1 MPTDWNDM
9 EEHLLINERRTRNVE
24 YHALKNGR
32 PKRAF
37 WDRMAQRINNQYGT
51 TFTGDQCHNKFLN
64 LTRSY
69 YVSNLRMKSYMTV
82 I

>member
-9 EEHLLINERRTRNVE
+9 KERLLINERRTRNVE
-24 YHALKNGR
+24 YYALKNG
-32 PKRAF
+32 
-37 WDRMAQRINNQYGT
+37 QRINNQYGI
-51 TFTGDQCHNKFLN
+51 TFTGDQCYNKFLN

-69 YVSNLRMKSYMTV
+69 YVSNLRMKSYITV

>member
-9 EEHLLINERRTRNVE
+9 EERLLINERRTRNVE
-24 YHALKNGR
+24 YHVLKNGR

-51 TFTGDQCHNKFLN
+51 TFTGDQYHNKFLN

-69 YVSNLRMKSYMTV
+69 YVSNLRMKSYITV

>member
-9 EEHLLINERRTRNVE
+9 EERLLINKRRTQNVK
-24 YHALKNGR
+24 YYALKNRR

-37 WDRMAQRINNQYGT
+37 WDRMAQRINNQYGI
-51 TFTGDQCHNKFLN
+51 TFTGNQCHNKFLN

-69 YVSNLRMKSYMTV
+69 YISNLRMKSYMTV

>member
-9 EEHLLINERRTRNVE
+9 EERLLINERRTRNVK
-24 YHALKNGR
+24 YHTLKNGR

-37 WDRMAQRINNQYGT
+37 WDCMAQRINNQYGT

>member
-9 EEHLLINERRTRNVE
+9 EERLLINERRTRNVK

-51 TFTGDQCHNKFLN
+51 TFTGD
-64 LTRSY
+64 
-69 YVSNLRMKSYMTV
+69 
-82 I
+82 

>member
-1 MPTDWNDM
+1 M
-9 EEHLLINERRTRNVE
+9 EERLLINKRRTQNVK
-24 YHALKNGR
+24 YYALKNRR

-37 WDRMAQRINNQYGT
+37 WDRMAQRINNQYGI
-51 TFTGDQCHNKFLN
+51 TFTGNQCHNKFLN

-69 YVSNLRMKSYMTV
+69 YISNLRMKSYMTV